1 LNQDPWHPINEVEEK
16 KSSTYGPASLL
27 QSSHLAPAPNAVV
40 DNDKSQQHD
49 KKQNSPDLKNDEK
62 IKPTT

>member
-1 LNQDPWHPINEVEEK
+1 
-16 KSSTYGPASLL
+16 LL

-40 DNDKSQQHD
+40 ENDKRQQHV